1 MRTAA
6 LNSAPQVALRDCSK
20 EAGEKVSIEVIFVK
34 GEYMQSSRFFCRMFL
49 LVTKSSHHHEGLQCF
64 LDMMRYKN

>member
-20 EAGEKVSIEVIFVK
+20 KAGEKVSIEVIFVK
-34 GEYMQSSRFFCRMFL
+34 GEYMQSRRFFAEHFC
-49 LVTKSSHHHEGLQCF
+49 
-64 LDMMRYKN
+64 